1 MTLPIPDEEILARYR
16 TGRSASAIARELGVD
31 GRTILRRIPQ
41 AERRTHLQAR
51 QLNRPAPGI
60 DAESIQALRAQ
71 GLTWAAIAAET
82 GLSVKTVR
90 ARA

>member
-1 MTLPIPDEEILARYR
+1 MDEEILARYR

-31 GRTILRRIPQ
+31 CRTILRRIPQ

-60 DAESIQALRAQ
+60 DAESVRALRAQ
-71 GLTWAAIAAET
+71 GLTWAAIAAKT
-82 GLSVKTVR
+82 NLSVKTVR

>member
-1 MTLPIPDEEILARYR
+1 MDC
-16 TGRSASAIARELGVD
+16 
-31 GRTILRRIPQ
+31 RTILRRIPQ

-60 DAESIQALRAQ
+60 DAASIQALRAQ
-71 GLTWAAIAAET
+71 GLAWAAIAAET